1 MRGFLCI
8 LRAVHVR
15 RGSVA
20 PTLLPPLDPL
30 SFRLREVWVVHLRSF
45 GHKVLLKRALLCVLL
60 ALLFAFAQGLRLLFL
75 VQALEVLQ
83 RLLLL
88 LLIVAA
94 LLLSLLLILDAVLLS
109 ILLALDAVLLGLL
122 LILDAVGLS
131 ETKSVFPFE
140 NN

>member
-45 GHKVLLKRALLCVLL
+45 KVLLKRALLCVLL